1 MKSIKYIILT
11 MAMVAGFGLVVMP
24 TTVAAANSACDADP
38 NSALCRACDADPN
51 SVLCLKQTDSATS
64 MVKIVV
70 NALLYILGAVSVVMI
85 IVGGVRYTTSM
96 GDAKRIETAKDT
108 ILYAVVGLVVAILAY
123 AIVNFVVTTIG

>member
-24 TTVAAANSACDADP
+24 TAAAAANSACDADP